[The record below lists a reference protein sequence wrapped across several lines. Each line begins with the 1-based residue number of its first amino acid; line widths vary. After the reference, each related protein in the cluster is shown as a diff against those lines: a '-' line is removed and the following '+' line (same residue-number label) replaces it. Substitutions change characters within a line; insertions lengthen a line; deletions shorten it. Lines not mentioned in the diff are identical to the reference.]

1 MIIIIFK
8 LCIVEMSIEFFKWL
22 FSTEAMT
29 LSCLRDSFIFSN
41 SKLNF
46 VAESYVVRLMT
57 LLKYY
62 IVGLMGFSGSLVVKS
77 LPASAGDAGDRV
89 WPLDWEGL
97 SEKEMTTHS
106 SILAWKVPWTEE
118 PGRLYSIWSYIIG
131 QDWACLYNSVDS
143 FLFAVFEICF
153 RAIN

>member
-8 LCIVEMSIEFFKWL
+8 LCIVEMSIEFFKCL

-77 LPASAGDAGDRV
+77 LPAKTV
-89 WPLDWEGL
+89 YMGL
-97 SEKEMTTHS
+97 IPDPGS
-106 SILAWKVPWTEE
+106 SPMPW
-118 PGRLYSIWSYIIG
+118 S
-131 QDWACLYNSVDS
+131 N
-143 FLFAVFEICF
+143 
-153 RAIN
+153 